1 MRKEAISLI
10 KKAIGDSE
18 VHHFRG
24 GHVEISS
31 GEVEATAIIRLF

>member
-1 MRKEAISLI
+1 MRKAISLI

-24 GHVEISS
+24 GHVAINS
-31 GEVEATAIIRLF
+31 GEVEAMAIIRLF